1 MQLTPVLALGLLL
14 ASAGPALAASPS
26 DRAENRFETRL
37 ARQDDRID
45 RGVEAGRI
53 GGREAQALGRQQTAL
68 DRAVDRQAADGG
80 RLTAREAYRLE
91 NRFDRGSRAIRLATA
106 RPRG

>member
-1 MQLTPVLALGLLL
+1 MRLAHFSAMGILALT
-14 ASAGPALAASPS
+14 ASSAMATSLS

-53 GGREAQALGRQQTAL
+53 GPREARALNRRQANL
-68 DRAVDRQAADGG
+68 DRSLDRQAADDG
-80 RLTAREAYRLE
+80 RLSARETYRLE
-91 NRFDRGSRAIRLATA
+91 SRFDRMSRAIRLASS
-106 RPRG
+106 RPR